1 MHINFCSM
9 DDALA
14 KVRELKERVKDLER
28 AQKDDHNR
36 IKKLEQD
43 MEKLKDL
50 KVRVKEYLDR

>member
-1 MHINFCSM
+1 M

-14 KVRELKERVKDLER
+14 KVKELKERVKELER
-28 AQKDDHNR
+28 AQKDDHER
-36 IKKLEQD
+36 IKKLERE

>member
-1 MHINFCSM
+1 M
-9 DDALA
+9 DDTLA
-14 KVRELKERVKDLER
+14 KVKELKERVKELER